1 MIGDASASGA
11 RAVVNPINDTTP
23 LIRGVI
29 SNDLIVDNI
38 FNDTAIPTSA
48 AATIANAEAA
58 AITTPIARYASV
70 TIAKLPSNFARP
82 KIPRLNTARTI
93 TTIVTNPKKPP
104 MPPAFITIAYTTP
117 NITKAILVVIKAD
130 TILFNITIA
139 RAAFCSSKFL
149 LT

>member
-11 RAVVNPINDTTP
+11 RAVVNAINDTTP

-48 AATIANAEAA
+48 AATIANAAA
-58 AITTPIARYASV
+58 AARTTPIAKYAIVVVTPLPSV
-70 TIAKLPSNFARP
+70 LASHKIPAVNIARAPTTIA
-82 KIPRLNTARTI
+82 
-93 TTIVTNPKKPP
+93 TNAKKPP

-117 NITKAILVVIKAD
+117 NITNAILVVIKAD

-139 RAAFCSSKFL
+139 RAAFCSSNFL

>member
-1 MIGDASASGA
+1 MIGEASASGA
-11 RAVVNPINDTTP
+11 RAFVSTINDATP

-48 AATIANAEAA
+48 PATIANAAA
-58 AITTPIARYASV
+58 AARTTPIARYAPAA
-70 TIAKLPSNFARP
+70 TAGLPSICARP
-82 KIPRLNTARTI
+82 AIPRLNTARAL
-93 TTIVTNPKKPP
+93 TTIATNAKKLP

-117 NITKAILVVIKAD
+117 NITNAILVVIKAD

-139 RAAFCSSKFL
+139 RTAFCSSKFL

>member
-1 MIGDASASGA
+1 M
-11 RAVVNPINDTTP
+11 
-23 LIRGVI
+23 IRGVI

-48 AATIANAEAA
+48 AATIANAAA
-58 AITTPIARYASV
+58 AARTTPIARYAPAA
-70 TIAKLPSNFARP
+70 TAGLPSIHARP
-82 KIPRLNTARTI
+82 AIPRLNIARDP
-93 TTIVTNPKKPP
+93 TTIATNAKKPP

-117 NITKAILVVIKAD
+117 NITNAILVVIKAD

-139 RAAFCSSKFL
+139 RTAFCSSKFL